1 MHFGIC
7 THKSSIRQ
15 KGMSA
20 QPWAAQARNKFFR
33 RRKLQLSSGRRRSL
47 SFRACGVLCFISSCA
62 HSIAITDCLLFTH
75 KGASQVQKERIAR
88 DKGGHW
94 RIPFVRRS
102 LTASHG
108 RKEFSFS
115 ACTTSAFLP
124 LNRKEMMLPLHLT
137 SMRSAL
143 GSLSGERKL
152 THARTSV
159 FPHGIGVATKCEN
172 TTCVNVFEQQARADL
187 PVFWP
192 PRVRVCSD
200 FFHYLLVKPLAAP
213 FATSRGVSRGRQM
226 LQLCAYVKKR
236 APLQ

>member
-7 THKSSIRQ
+7 THKSSICQ

-152 THARTSV
+152 THARLFFLMASASPPNARTEHVWMFSSSKRELIYQSFDPLV
-159 FPHGIGVATKCEN
+159 
-172 TTCVNVFEQQARADL
+172 CVCALIFSII
-187 PVFWP
+187 
-192 PRVRVCSD
+192 CS
-200 FFHYLLVKPLAAP
+200 
-213 FATSRGVSRGRQM
+213 
-226 LQLCAYVKKR
+226 
-236 APLQ
+236 